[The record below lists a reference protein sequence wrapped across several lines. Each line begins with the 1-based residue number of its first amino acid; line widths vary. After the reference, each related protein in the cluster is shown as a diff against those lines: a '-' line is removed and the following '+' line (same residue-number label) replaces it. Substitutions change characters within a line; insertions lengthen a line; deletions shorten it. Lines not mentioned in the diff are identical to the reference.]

1 MLSPG
6 IVAPLAAR
14 LAPPRLDA
22 GRVPRERLMRRLR
35 SVPNPAVQIVHA
47 PPGYGKSTLVA
58 QFAAAEE
65 REVVWLTLNERDGDP
80 VTFVADL
87 VFALG
92 DDDDAATELLESLA
106 AGPSTIVPSALP
118 RLISMLGRH
127 HDVLIVLDD
136 IHLAASPGAGDV
148 VTALVDHL
156 PAGSTLVLVGRVR
169 PDLPISRLVAAG
181 HLAEIDA
188 RELRMTVG
196 EGAAMV
202 RDQGV
207 VLDQHQAELVVRR
220 TEGWPAA
227 LYLVARAV
235 VENAMRADDVPERGD
250 GLGVYLRDEV
260 LSGVDASHVR
270 FLLDS
275 SILEELQPAD
285 CDAILERSNSAR
297 ELESLAD
304 ADLFVESLDA
314 HGDAYR
320 VHGLFREALLDR
332 LRNSDPKR
340 ADGLNRRAAEHY
352 MQRGEIE
359 SAVRHA
365 LAAGEGKLA
374 ADLVWCTAPA
384 YEAQGRSATL
394 KRWLEWFSPAQ
405 FDENPCLALAAGW
418 VAIDD
423 GDGDAAQHWTTVAL
437 AAPPDIVL
445 ADEAPMG
452 AAAQL
457 LDAALGKHGVRAVR
471 EAAASADDLLPEAS
485 PWRAAAKL
493 LGGAAAYAAADRET
507 ARSLLLD
514 AQARGASSLPAVY
527 KLSLGELALMAID
540 EDDWEEAESCM
551 ARARLTERHG
561 LLRDYATQ
569 SICSAIDALIH
580 AHRGVPIA
588 ARGAASDAKRAL
600 AAQRHYGPW
609 FAAQGRL
616 ILAAAFVELDA
627 SADARMMLGE
637 ARALV
642 HDDADAAHLHRWAEE
657 LAGGLEGSAG
667 SLPEGEAL
675 STAELRTLQYLQ
687 THLTQAEIGD
697 RLFVTRNTV
706 KTHTGALYRKLR
718 VTTRSA
724 AVERGLKLGLLEG
737 PSAGATS
744 STHATSP
751 RESLGRIGEPLG

>member
-1 MLSPG
+1 MSATIERSAG
-6 IVAPLAAR
+6 IVPPLAAR
-14 LAPPRLDA
+14 LAPPRLEA
-22 GRVPRERLMRRLR
+22 GRVRRERLMRRLR
-35 SVPNPAVQIVHA
+35 SVPDPAVQVVHA

-58 QFAAAEE
+58 QLAQAEE

-92 DDDDAATELLESLA
+92 DDDDAAAELLESLA
-106 AGPSTIVPSALP
+106 AGPATIVPSALP
-118 RLISMLGRH
+118 RLIRMLDEH
-127 HDVLIVLDD
+127 HDALIVLDD
-136 IHLAASPGAGDV
+136 VHLAASPGAGDV
-148 VTALVDHL
+148 VRALVDHV
-156 PAGSTLVLVGRVR
+156 PAGSTLVLAGRVC
-169 PDLPISRLVAAG
+169 PDLPVPRLKAAG
-181 HLAEIDA
+181 HLAQIDA
-188 RELRMTVG
+188 RDLRMTVA

-202 RDQGV
+202 RDHGV
-207 VLDQHQAELVVRR
+207 VLDQHAAELVVRR

-227 LYLVARAV
+227 LYLFARAAV
-235 VENAMRADDVPERGD
+235 DNAMEADDVPQRTGD
-250 GLGVYLRDEV
+250 GLDDYFREEV
-260 LSGVDASHVR
+260 LNDVDPRYVR

-275 SILEELQPAD
+275 SILEDLHPAD
-285 CDAILERSNSAR
+285 CDAILDRSDSAR
-297 ELESLAD
+297 QLESLAD

-314 HGDAYR
+314 HGDGYR
-320 VHGLFREALLDR
+320 VHGLFREALLHR
-332 LRNSDPKR
+332 LRRSDPER
-340 ADGLNRRAAEHY
+340 ADWLNQRAAEHY

-359 SAVRHA
+359 LAVLHA
-365 LAAGEGKLA
+365 LAAGEGKMA

-423 GDGDAAQHWTTVAL
+423 GDGDAAEHWTTVAL

-471 EAAASADDLLPEAS
+471 EAAASADDLLPQAS

-514 AQARGASSLPAVY
+514 AQARGASFLPAVY

-551 ARARLTERHG
+551 ARARLTETHG
-561 LLRDYATQ
+561 LRDYATQ
-569 SICSAIDALIH
+569 SICSAVNALIH
-580 AHRGVPIA
+580 AHRGEPIA
-588 ARGAASDAKRAL
+588 ARGAVSDAKRAL
-600 AAQRHYGPW
+600 AAQRRYGTW

-616 ILAAAFVELDA
+616 ILSAAFVELDA
-627 SADARMMLGE
+627 LAEARMMLSE

-642 HDDADAAHLHRWAEE
+642 HGDADAAHLHRWAEE
-657 LAGGLEGSAG
+657 LARGLEGRTG

-675 STAELRTLQYLQ
+675 SIAELRTLQYLQ
-687 THLTQAEIGD
+687 THLTQREIAD
-697 RLFVTRNTV
+697 RLFLSRNTI
-706 KTHTGALYRKLR
+706 KTHTGALYRKLA
-718 VTTRSA
+718 VTSRSA
-724 AVERGLKLGLLEG
+724 AVERGRELGLLEG
-737 PSAGATS
+737 P
-744 STHATSP
+744 
-751 RESLGRIGEPLG
+751 